1 MKEDIEVEVT
11 ASIQN
16 ASKGSF
22 KEINNLIGV
31 LKGAN
36 LDPETLLKYL
46 NSLKK
51 SIPYITKDHEIL
63 IGVVLS
69 LDWTCLDDPIP
80 DAYVSFITDLISSKC
95 YYMKVCIMHLIKKF
109 ISKMEPLNTEEE
121 STHKQ
126 QLEKVHDAIKGIN
139 KVAPVSSKYII
150 ESMKINF
157 PYIGKSL
164 YIIKSFMVNM
174 LRVSTTCKGT
184 RYPIVAAIIDRLLSI
199 DVRISREELELIL
212 NPNEELQFDTDIE
225 KEKTANTMIEKL
237 DQLMSVMFVYQ
248 KSLSYADNLLLY
260 KDAEILFRDMLQTF
274 EGIILKT
281 QQSSHVQFLLFYIA
295 SFHEVNSFFYFLI
308 G

>member
-1 MKEDIEVEVT
+1 MKEDIEAEVT
-11 ASIQN
+11 TSIQN
-16 ASKGSF
+16 ATKGSF
-22 KEINNLIGV
+22 KEINSLIGI

-36 LDPETLLKYL
+36 LNPETLLKYL

-51 SIPYITKDHEIL
+51 SVPYITKDHEIL

-69 LDWTCLDDPIP
+69 LDWTCLDNPIP
-80 DAYVSFITDLISSKC
+80 DAYVSFITDLISSKS
-95 YYMKVCIMHLIKKF
+95 YYMKVCIIHLIKKF
-109 ISKMEPLNTEEE
+109 ISKKEPLNAEEE
-121 STHKQ
+121 STQKQ
-126 QLEKVHDAIKGIN
+126 QLEKVHNALKDIN
-139 KVAPVSSKYII
+139 KVAPVSSKYVI

-164 YIIKSFMVNM
+164 YILKNFIVNM

-199 DVRISREELELIL
+199 DVRVSREELEVIS
-212 NPNEELQFDTDIE
+212 NPNEELQFDTEIE
-225 KEKTANTMIEKL
+225 KEKTANAMIEKL

-248 KSLSYADNLLLY
+248 KSLSYADSLLLH
-260 KDAEILFRDMLQTF
+260 KDAEMLFRDMLQIF

-295 SFHEVNSFFYFLI
+295 GFHEVNTFFIF
-308 G
+308 

>member
-1 MKEDIEVEVT
+1 MKEDIEAEVT
-11 ASIQN
+11 TSIQN
-16 ASKGSF
+16 ATKGSF
-22 KEINNLIGV
+22 KEINSLIGI

-36 LDPETLLKYL
+36 LNPETLLKYL

-69 LDWTCLDDPIP
+69 LDWTCLDNPIP
-80 DAYVSFITDLISSKC
+80 DAYVSFITDLISSKS
-95 YYMKVCIMHLIKKF
+95 YYMKVCIIHLIKKF
-109 ISKMEPLNTEEE
+109 ISKNEPLNTEEE
-121 STHKQ
+121 STQKQ
-126 QLEKVHDAIKGIN
+126 QLEKVHNALKDIN
-139 KVAPVSSKYII
+139 KVAPVSSKYVI

-164 YIIKSFMVNM
+164 YILKNFIVNM

-184 RYPIVAAIIDRLLSI
+184 RYPIVAAIIDKLVSI
-199 DVRISREELELIL
+199 DVRVSREELEVIS
-212 NPNEELQFDTDIE
+212 NPNEELQFDTEIE
-225 KEKTANTMIEKL
+225 KEKTANAMIEKL

-248 KSLSYADNLLLY
+248 KSLSYADSLLLH
-260 KDAEILFRDMLQTF
+260 KDAEMLFRDMLQIF

-295 SFHEVNSFFYFLI
+295 GFHEVNTFFIF
-308 G
+308 

>member
-1 MKEDIEVEVT
+1 MKEDIEAEVT
-11 ASIQN
+11 TSIQN
-16 ASKGSF
+16 ATKGSF
-22 KEINNLIGV
+22 KEINSLIGI

-36 LDPETLLKYL
+36 LNPETLLKYL

-69 LDWTCLDDPIP
+69 LDWTCLDNPIP
-80 DAYVSFITDLISSKC
+80 DAYVSFITDLISSKS
-95 YYMKVCIMHLIKKF
+95 YYMKVCIIHLIKKF
-109 ISKMEPLNTEEE
+109 ISKKEPLNAEEE
-121 STHKQ
+121 STQKQ
-126 QLEKVHDAIKGIN
+126 QLEKVHNALKDIN
-139 KVAPVSSKYII
+139 KVAPVSSKYVI

-164 YIIKSFMVNM
+164 YILKNFIVNM

-184 RYPIVAAIIDRLLSI
+184 RYPIVAAIMDRLLSI
-199 DVRISREELELIL
+199 DVRVSREELEVIS
-212 NPNEELQFDTDIE
+212 NPNEELQFDTEIE
-225 KEKTANTMIEKL
+225 KEKTANAMIEKL

-248 KSLSYADNLLLY
+248 KSLSYADSLLLH
-260 KDAEILFRDMLQTF
+260 KDAEMLFRDMLQIF

-295 SFHEVNSFFYFLI
+295 GFHEVNTFFIF
-308 G
+308 